1 MPARLSMLAVCGLAF
16 AFGTIPTYTSATSTN
31 PTLPAGFAPLRVGFD
46 PIYDTPTTPMTA
58 VACSDGA
65 RGLIPLG
72 FPTFASLPSFPFVGA
87 VFAVAAWNSSAC
99 ATCWELRYE
108 CAAGAKEWPKAP
120 GQDAS
125 AQDEVVG
132 DTKGADAGSTA
143 QLDDSGATVDEPQS
157 GFATTTTSAKPS
169 SRRIFFL
176 AIDHADAPA
185 PDTMTGIDEVVF
197 ASLEEATLS
206 KTAMNELTCGHGVQ
220 LGVVQAAYRQV
231 NIAMCGL

>member
-1 MPARLSMLAVCGLAF
+1 MLAVCGLAF

-125 AQDEVVG
+125 AQDEV
-132 DTKGADAGSTA
+132 
-143 QLDDSGATVDEPQS
+143 
-157 GFATTTTSAKPS
+157 
-169 SRRIFFL
+169 
-176 AIDHADAPA
+176 
-185 PDTMTGIDEVVF
+185 
-197 ASLEEATLS
+197 
-206 KTAMNELTCGHGVQ
+206 TAMNELTCGHGVQ

>member
-1 MPARLSMLAVCGLAF
+1 MPARLYTLAVSSLAL
-16 AFGTIPTYTSATSTN
+16 ALAYGTASVRASALSN
-31 PTLPAGFAPLRVGFD
+31 NLPPGFAPLRVGFD
-46 PIYDTPTTPMTA
+46 PIYDAPATPMTA

-87 VFAVAAWNSSAC
+87 VSAVAAWNSSAC

-108 CAAGAKEWPKAP
+108 CVGQAKEWPKEKAEAE
-120 GQDAS
+120 GGVGEATLD
-125 AQDEVVG
+125 QDE
-132 DTKGADAGSTA
+132 DAGDQTA
-143 QLDDSGATVDEPQS
+143 FDGELP
-157 GFATTTTSAKPS
+157 FATTQSTKPT

-176 AIDHADAPA
+176 AIDHADPPA
-185 PDTMTGIDEVVF
+185 PDSMSGSASNHMTGIDEVVF
-197 ASLEEATLS
+197 ATLEEATLS

>member
-1 MPARLSMLAVCGLAF
+1 MPARLSTLGAVV
-16 AFGTIPTYTSATSTN
+16 FGTLFAYASSNNPTTSTF
-31 PTLPAGFAPLRVGFD
+31 PAGFAPLRVGFD
-46 PIYDTPTTPMTA
+46 PIYDAPTTPMTA

-87 VFAVAAWNSSAC
+87 VSAVAAWNSSAC

-108 CAAGAKEWPKAP
+108 CVGQAKEWPGKEKV
-120 GQDAS
+120 
-125 AQDEVVG
+125 EV
-132 DTKGADAGSTA
+132 
-143 QLDDSGATVDEPQS
+143 
-157 GFATTTTSAKPS
+157 
-169 SRRIFFL
+169 
-176 AIDHADAPA
+176 
-185 PDTMTGIDEVVF
+185 
-197 ASLEEATLS
+197 EATLS

>member
-1 MPARLSMLAVCGLAF
+1 S
-16 AFGTIPTYTSATSTN
+16 
-31 PTLPAGFAPLRVGFD
+31 TLPAGFAPLRVGFD
-46 PIYDTPTTPMTA
+46 PIYDSPATPMTA

-87 VFAVAAWNSSAC
+87 VSAVAAWNSSAC

-108 CAAGAKEWPKAP
+108 
-120 GQDAS
+120 S
-125 AQDEVVG
+125 
-132 DTKGADAGSTA
+132 
-143 QLDDSGATVDEPQS
+143 
-157 GFATTTTSAKPS
+157 KPT

-176 AIDHADAPA
+176 AIDHADPAA
-185 PDTMTGIDEVVF
+185 PDSMTGID
-197 ASLEEATLS
+197 
-206 KTAMNELTCGHGVQ
+206 ELTCGHGVQ